1 MGVGKCVERSEDG
14 NRYRI
19 WRKKREEK
27 RRGKVI
33 NNVNKY
39 NWSKGGSGDEDEWV
53 GPAGRKTRK

>member
-1 MGVGKCVERSEDG
+1 MRREIRRWKPIQDLE
-14 NRYRI
+14 
-19 WRKKREEK
+19 RKKGEEK
-27 RRGKVI
+27 RRRKVI